1 MGAMQT
7 HQHADRRP
15 FGEHLKA
22 WRQQRRLSQLDLA
35 LRAEVSA
42 RHLSFVET
50 GRAAPSREMV
60 LRLSQCLQV
69 PLRERNQLLSAAGFA
84 PLYREHP
91 LNGDALAAAR
101 EALQRLMNAHEPFPA
116 LALDRHWNIVGA
128 NAAAPIILGGPGL
141 LPEGMQPNVIRGSH
155 HPSALSSRIVNRRQL
170 RAIHAERLRQQIDA
184 SADPVLVGLL
194 AELQAYPEPDDE
206 SSVEKLTTA
215 HAGVAAPFQIQSAF
229 GVLNFITATT
239 IFGSVTDITLS
250 ELSMEIFLPADAATA
265 EAVPKLFREAR
276 GAGA

>member
-1 MGAMQT
+1 MQI
-7 HQHADRRP
+7 HQHGDRRP

-35 LRAEVSA
+35 MRAEVSA

-50 GRAAPSREMV
+50 GRASPSREMV

-91 LNGDALAAAR
+91 LGGEALAAAR
-101 EALQRLMNAHEPFPA
+101 VALQRLMKAHEPFPA
-116 LALDRHWNIVGA
+116 LALDRHWNIVDA
-128 NAAAPIILGGPGL
+128 NAAAPIILGGPDL
-141 LPEGMQPNVIRGSH
+141 LPEGMRPNVIRGSH
-155 HPSALSSRIVNRRQL
+155 HPLALSSRIINRRQL
-170 RAIHAERLRQQIDA
+170 RGIHIERLRQQIDA
-184 SADPVLVGLL
+184 SGDPILVELL
-194 AELQAYPEPDDE
+194 AELQDYPEPTDDA
-206 SSVEKLTTA
+206 SVEALSTA
-215 HAGVAAPFQIQSAF
+215 HAGVAAPFQIQSEL

-239 IFGSVTDITLS
+239 IFGTASDITLS

-265 EAVPKLFREAR
+265 EAVPKLVRRFGSSE
-276 GAGA
+276 